1 MGFIFTIV
9 SSLSQSRYHSLLT
22 MTDDLNRVL
31 SGRGLVGLGEEVV
44 KKVVDQLRLAQRW
57 A

>member
-9 SSLSQSRYHSLLT
+9 LSLSQSRYDSLFT
-22 MTDDLNRVL
+22 MTDGSHRVL
-31 SGRGLVGLGEEVV
+31 SGRGLVGLGEEVA

>member
-9 SSLSQSRYHSLLT
+9 SSLSQSRCHSLLT
-22 MTDDLNRVL
+22 MTDDLNQVL